1 VILIDTNVLLHAL
14 TSPQRLSTA
23 TRRLLEG
30 STDIYVSS
38 LSFLEL
44 AIKERVLGR
53 GPSDIL
59 GVVKLSNIQVL
70 DYTAQ
75 DAAEIRNF
83 ASLSGHDPFDRALL
97 AQASNNGARFLT
109 SDQKLLK
116 LGLSWVTDSQ
126 E

>member
-1 VILIDTNVLLHAL
+1 MILIDTNVLLHAL

-83 ASLSGHDPFDRALL
+83 TSLSGHDPFDRALL

-109 SDQKLLK
+109 SDQKLLQ